1 MCHPKHCCSFEVPC
15 SFQASACSMIALGDS
30 SHERGASRNGA
41 GKKNCTVATKDIRSG
56 LVIRMTASGYHHIN
70 FT

>member
-1 MCHPKHCCSFEVPC
+1 
-15 SFQASACSMIALGDS
+15 MIALGDS

-70 FT
+70 FTSSITFNPSAGPLFFYS